1 MGGEL
6 IRLPAR
12 HATIATVSK
21 FLIPPGTDSNCY
33 TYRRLLLQQILV
45 ILVAVSLPAWAG
57 DCLGVSLLLL
67 DSSCLLITIDRSRPL
82 DHHRSQRGPQP
93 EKGRNPAHTTT
104 TARAPAHGRRAARRD
119 GDRHGPQPTDKAN
132 GDRHAGPTSRPSRKA
147 ASSSGRRERQDSH
160 DTGRRATGRSDGER
174 GQAARAEAGPDSRG
188 NGNEMSGHQNL
199 H

>member
-104 TARAPAHGRRAARRD
+104 TARAHRPAARPRTRRPDERPEQQSGQQQQKMGTTGQPPRQRTSDTD
-119 GDRHGPQPTDKAN
+119 GRTAKEDRPPE
-132 GDRHAGPTSRPSRKA
+132 RKPD
-147 ASSSGRRERQDSH
+147 Q
-160 DTGRRATGRSDGER
+160 T
-174 GQAARAEAGPDSRG
+174 AEETETR
-188 NGNEMSGHQNL
+188 
-199 H
+199 